1 MTEYIAFLRG
11 INVGGKNKLKM
22 SELRAML
29 ERIGFKNAKTY
40 IQSGNALFQS
50 IEDEKKVGIR
60 IEKEIESEF
69 GLRVP
74 VVVRSITEME
84 QIVKDCPFSEKE
96 IKEAEETAVGES
108 LYVALKNKKLS
119 SLEIDEL
126 HGVKKE
132 GEKLRIVG
140 REVYLLFSLSI
151 RNSKLTNQLQKLE
164 DPVTIR
170 NWKTISKLVY
180 MSRE

>member
-1 MTEYIAFLRG
+1 MSAYIAFLRG
-11 INVGGKNKLKM
+11 INVGGNNKLKM

-29 ERIGFKNAKTY
+29 EKIGFKHPKTY

-50 IEDEKKVGIR
+50 NENEEIVCRR

-69 GLRVP
+69 GLRIP
-74 VVVRSITEME
+74 VVVRSLSEME
-84 QIVKDCPFSEKE
+84 QLVKACPFSEKE
-96 IKEAEETAVGES
+96 IKEAGKTAAGES

-119 SLEIDEL
+119 SLEIDGL

-132 GEKLRIVG
+132 GEKLGIVG
-140 REVYLLFSLSI
+140 REVYLLFSQSI
-151 RNSKLTNQLQKLE
+151 RNSKLSNQLQKIE

-170 NWKTISKLVY
+170 NWKTISKLVD
-180 MSRE
+180 MGRD